1 MKRTPTGS
9 RSRVKNAR
17 ELAARVVAV
26 TRPRHMDPGIPSIPA
41 TGGKEWNVGIPPAA
55 KPVEAGKSAR
65 APPRFRRV
73 AFDSSQLLVYSRQ
86 AIGRQLQV
94 AAPHVLAWH
103 YGAGRIV
110 GVIGAACGGDVGQ
123 HLAERQLEFLHL
135 VRQRLRRLLYRLPWA
150 GWELLAPMRP
160 AARLEREGERPAFRA
175 ASAGTERTQK
185 AEMPAAR
192 RVRMP
197 RYPTDTAA

>member
-9 RSRVKNAR
+9 QSRVKSVR

-55 KPVEAGKSAR
+55 KPVEVGEFAR
-65 APPRFRRV
+65 ARRRSRV
-73 AFDSSQLLVYSRQ
+73 AQPLVYSRH
-86 AIGRQLQV
+86 ATGRRWPV
-94 AAPHVLAWH
+94 AAPH
-103 YGAGRIV
+103 
-110 GVIGAACGGDVGQ
+110 
-123 HLAERQLEFLHL
+123 
-135 VRQRLRRLLYRLPWA
+135 
-150 GWELLAPMRP
+150 LLAGAMALVASSSVSRRRP
-160 AARLEREGERPAFRA
+160 RRRCWPAPRRAVARVSPPRPSGPPTPALPAGLVGWKRA
-175 ASAGTERTQK
+175 PRIPRRICRHMWTQK

-197 RYPTDTAA
+197 RYPTETAA